1 MHVAKA
7 ISSIFYTTYTHGIS
21 DPAVSDLTL
30 APSDSDSRNRGS
42 SSPRCD
48 RPTPSFV
55 ATRTLFTLCG
65 APLTMHLILECT
77 QCLQLR
83 ALPGGGHLQVCAAL
97 AQLSQAGLEPNGLPA
112 CFFPCEAG

>member
-1 MHVAKA
+1 MHVAMA

-48 RPTPSFV
+48 GPAPSSV
-55 ATRTLFTLCG
+55 ATRALFTLCG
-65 APLTMHLILECT
+65 APPTVHFILERT
-77 QCLQLR
+77 QCLQLQ
-83 ALPGGGHLQVCAAL
+83 ALPGGGHLQVRTAL
-97 AQLSQAGLEPNGLPA
+97 AQLLQVGLEPDGLLA
-112 CFFPCEAG
+112 HFFPCETG